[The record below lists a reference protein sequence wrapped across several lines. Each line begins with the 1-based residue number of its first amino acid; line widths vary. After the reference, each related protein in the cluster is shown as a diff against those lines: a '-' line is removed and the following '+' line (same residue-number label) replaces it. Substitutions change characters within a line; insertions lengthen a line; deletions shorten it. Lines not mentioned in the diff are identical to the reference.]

1 MTITR
6 EYEQFAAFL
15 DVIERLGARHRAESI
30 AFRDGSGN
38 VIGLLT
44 LEGGMVRFGVQVFG
58 RVYIDEVFINEAPRH
73 ATALQKILNR
83 ASLTNAEKELL
94 ADFSPPYHAA
104 LCELTARALR
114 KLAVLLDP
122 AKQSGRRLENGLPQL
137 RLLNLAFTPV
147 ELMLAAGRRGN
158 LRTED
163 VAVRFYMSPPAHVE
177 ECWLFEWQLDAAVNL
192 WPVQTNRLA
201 ERRISDIALYAELG
215 QQNAKHMAARRR
227 LGDRNLRRAQLLHF
241 GEHFFYLVSS
251 ARYLTLLLYEQA
263 HLGRILRAM
272 EDFVAEAAVRV
283 VEPATLLKGRSQAV
297 LSTIPVAAMLQAA
310 SLNPALSNAELQPA
324 SSENALPAMP
334 PSSQTPVMGAL
345 AQESVEKATPG
356 QEAPST
362 LEKPASSA
370 PPAETPSIA
379 PAPFPDSIPATP
391 VPAVAA
397 LVPPQLT
404 VAPPSPDVSVP
415 PEPLPK
421 NHTAATSLLTFR
433 NFTARVEGRVI
444 FNEIDLEIGRKGVYV
459 LLGPKKSGKSSLSG
473 ILSGRNRRGS
483 GWFFSGEILYDGA
496 PLGSSVRPA
505 VVTQTRSY
513 SSLSLRAYL
522 LADLEAG
529 VANLRADTQLIAL
542 LDRVLLSRLQSELDT
557 PLGSAGLRL
566 SASEWCRLA
575 IARELIAEP
584 KLLCLDEPT
593 AGMDDAD
600 AAPLLSLMRAEG
612 LHRTILF
619 ITRNQQHARLCSD
632 YVILLSEGQL
642 QECQSAMAFFVNPI
656 ERPAQDELR
665 TSSDQLTLSEKTHE
679 QSGNEPGQDFAAA
692 DSRFSR
698 LAKPPASAQK
708 MLRFVPV
715 ATHELPS
722 PASVLA
728 PADSGQALNLPSA
741 SVVNVNRPAVVWP
754 CASPLLSIRGLT
766 LKVGGRPVFCD
777 LNFDVAFH
785 GIFVIRL
792 DSGGEKRLL
801 LRLLCG
807 PRPPNFELAGELRY
821 LGQDLLTA
829 AGPATPQANA
839 QILMMKVSDYLAS
852 NLAAGSRLTS
862 AEQDA
867 EVRALIEYSGFPE
880 LFSRLD
886 VELTAAEPME
896 RRVLEILR
904 AAAAGPQLLVLDDPC
919 SGLSAASRERLL
931 GLLNKQA
938 QRRALLIL
946 TQQLEPYA
954 ELQAASARLT
964 DGRLLDQA
972 AESRILPAE
981 SGASSLFVVANP
993 ELSLLSS
1000 PYDARERKGGG
1011 GPGASFPGVGGEES
1025 RGMLRPTGRRG
1036 QGPRGFQWLRLGV
1049 LAGMPAPGLTH
1060 DLGYD
1065 LELTRQAGVSWLVTL
1080 TTEPLPAPA
1089 LREYGLQALFFPIA
1103 DMDAPSEEAAFEL
1116 AQRVAALTAQH
1127 HAVAFHCKA
1136 GMGRTGTMLA
1146 AQLIFEGAD
1155 ARSALAQVRAVDPC
1169 WVQSERQIQFL
1180 AQYAQWL
1187 QRAQPFSSARR
1198 GS

>member
-1 MTITR
+1 MTINR

-15 DVIERLGARHRAESI
+15 DVIERLSARHRAESI

-44 LEGGMVRFGVQVFG
+44 LEGGMVRFGVQLLG
-58 RVYIDEVFINEAPRH
+58 RVYIDEVFVNEAPRH

-83 ASLTNAEKELL
+83 ASLTKAEKELL

-104 LCELTARALR
+104 LCGLTARALR
-114 KLAVLLDP
+114 KLAFLLDP

-163 VAVRFYMSPPAHVE
+163 VAVRLYMSPPAHVE
-177 ECWLFEWQLDAAVNL
+177 ECWLFEWQLDEAANP

-201 ERRISDIALYAELG
+201 ERRVSNIAVYAELG
-215 QQNAKHMAARRR
+215 QQSARHMAARRR
-227 LGDRNLRRAQLLHF
+227 LGDRSLRWAQLLHF

-251 ARYLTLLLYEQA
+251 ARYLSLLLYEQA
-263 HLGRILRAM
+263 HLGRILRSM
-272 EDFVAEAAVRV
+272 EDFAAEAAVRV
-283 VEPATLLKGRSQAV
+283 VETAALLKGHSQPV
-297 LSTIPVAAMLQAA
+297 LSSSPLASMLQAA
-310 SLNPALSNAELQPA
+310 SSKPAPSNAELQPA
-324 SSENALPAMP
+324 SSKNALPAMS
-334 PSSQTPVMGAL
+334 PSSQTPAMGVS
-345 AQESVEKATPG
+345 AQESAEKAMPG
-356 QEAPST
+356 QEEPSA
-362 LEKPASSA
+362 LVQSSPSA
-370 PPAETPSIA
+370 PPAETPPVA
-379 PAPFPDSIPATP
+379 PAPFPDSLPATP
-391 VPAVAA
+391 FPAVAA
-397 LVPPQLT
+397 LVPPSLT
-404 VAPPSPDVSVP
+404 AAPPSPDVSVS
-415 PEPLPK
+415 PEPLPQ
-421 NHTAATSLLTFR
+421 NHTVATSLLTLR
-433 NFTARVEGRVI
+433 NFTARIEGRVI
-444 FNEIDLEIGRKGVYV
+444 LNEIDLEIGWKGVYV
-459 LLGPKKSGKSSLSG
+459 LLGPKKSGKSSLGG

-483 GWFFSGEILYDGA
+483 GWSFSGEILYDGA

-505 VVTQTRSY
+505 VVTQTRSD

-529 VANLRADTQLIAL
+529 VANLHADTQLIAL
-542 LDRVLLSRLQSELDT
+542 LDRVLLPRLQNELET

-566 SASEWCRLA
+566 SVSEWCRLA

-600 AAPLLSLMRAEG
+600 AAPLLTLMRAEG
-612 LHRTILF
+612 LHRTVLF

-632 YVILLSEGQL
+632 YVILLSRGQL
-642 QECQSAMAFFVNPI
+642 QECKPAMAFFVNSLDRAAP
-656 ERPAQDELR
+656 DELR
-665 TSSDQLTLSEKTHE
+665 TSGAPLTLPNEKPDKL
-679 QSGNEPGQDFAAA
+679 GNELDQDFVGA

-698 LAKPPASAQK
+698 LAKPPAPPPK
-708 MLRFVPV
+708 TLRFIPV

-722 PASVLA
+722 PSTVLA
-728 PADSGQALNLPSA
+728 PAGSGQALNLPSA
-741 SVVNVNRPAVVWP
+741 SLVNINRSAVVWP

-766 LKVGGRPVFCD
+766 LKVGGRPVFYD
-777 LNFDVAFH
+777 LNFDVAFQ

-792 DSGGEKRLL
+792 DSGGERRLL

-839 QILMMKVSDYLAS
+839 QLLMMKVSDYLAS
-852 NLAAGSRLTS
+852 NLAAVSRLTS

-867 EVRALIEYSGFPE
+867 EVRELIEYSGFPE
-880 LFSRLD
+880 LLSRLD
-886 VELTAAEPME
+886 VELTAAEPTE

-904 AAAAGPQLLVLDDPC
+904 TAAAGPQLLVLDDPC
-919 SGLSAASRERLL
+919 IGLSQTARERLL
-931 GLLNKQA
+931 ALLSKQA

-954 ELQAASARLT
+954 ELHAASARLT
-964 DGRLLDQA
+964 DGRLLDLA
-972 AESRILPAE
+972 PVSRILPAE
-981 SGASSLFVVANP
+981 PGASSLSVVANP
-993 ELSLLSS
+993 KLSSLPS
-1000 PYDARERKGGG
+1000 PYDAKERKGGG
-1011 GPGASFPGVGGEES
+1011 DPGTSSQGEGSEES
-1025 RGMLRPTGRRG
+1025 RVMLRPTVRRG
-1036 QGPRGFQWLRLGV
+1036 QGPRGFQWLRPGV

-1065 LELTRQAGVSWLVTL
+1065 LELTRQAGISWLVTL
-1080 TTEPLPAPA
+1080 TTEPLPALA
-1089 LREYGLQALFFPIA
+1089 LREYGLQALFFPVA

-1116 AQRVAALTAQH
+1116 AHRVAELTAQH

-1155 ARSALAQVRAVDPC
+1155 ARSALAQVRAVEPC

-1187 QRAQPFSSARR
+1187 QRAQSFSSARR
-1198 GS
+1198 RS